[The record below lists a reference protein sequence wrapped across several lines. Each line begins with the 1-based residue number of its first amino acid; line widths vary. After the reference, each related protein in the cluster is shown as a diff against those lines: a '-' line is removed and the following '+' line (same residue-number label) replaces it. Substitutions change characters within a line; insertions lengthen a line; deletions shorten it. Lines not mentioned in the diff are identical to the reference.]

1 MKAGLVIR
9 SCAFKFRWI
18 EASDTKQISLS
29 VKVTASSRGDSS
41 VSFSASLT
49 TLRRTSSGMRFQTC
63 LGLGDR
69 SCNPASPSYRYRS
82 YGTYDQG
89 WVRPYALRHHRIA
102 ICPLSGKDAGRELR
116 SNVTRG
122 GYDPFGS
129 EDPPFLQLNQKP
141 LCGALVS
148 PRFQNFLN
156 NNAVF
161 VDRTPRASISC
172 STSLKLNRA
181 ESQTT

>member
-1 MKAGLVIR
+1 
-9 SCAFKFRWI
+9 
-18 EASDTKQISLS
+18 
-29 VKVTASSRGDSS
+29 
-41 VSFSASLT
+41 LT

-122 GYDPFGS
+122 GMI
-129 EDPPFLQLNQKP
+129 LL
-141 LCGALVS
+141 GAKTHRFFSLIKS
-148 PRFQNFLN
+148 RFAAHLSRLDFRIFSITTPCLSTARHGPASAARPR
-156 NNAVF
+156 
-161 VDRTPRASISC
+161 SS
-172 STSLKLNRA
+172 
-181 ESQTT
+181 